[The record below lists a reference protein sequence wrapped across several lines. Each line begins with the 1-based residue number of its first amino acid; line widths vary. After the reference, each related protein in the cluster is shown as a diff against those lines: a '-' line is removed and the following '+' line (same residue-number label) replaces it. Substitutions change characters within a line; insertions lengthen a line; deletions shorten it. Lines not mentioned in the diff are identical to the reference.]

1 MGIAPR
7 GRVGHYRCM
16 VPQHAWLPDMTDRD
30 GPEFSAWNP
39 GLEADLPRRYKALET
54 IHHTANVYSRL
65 ADIPEL
71 RALTGLPEE
80 ELVAFRA
87 ERLVLHELIV
97 QVTADVVV
105 LEGEEEELLGQHFR
119 GIALKILSDYLA
131 PRLPAFQQAYDRLH
145 DEIHGRVGDILAAAF
160 APEPTR
166 IEPEPDSWLS
176 RWFGKRRAPR
186 HQQADHRSLEERH
199 HDVIRVIKDK
209 GLAVR
214 DELER
219 AIYKSTYRVLNAI
232 GATQGHIGVD
242 RELLARLI
250 TLHVCNDFG
259 SRHLGRQIAPH
270 VERAMNVEGYARL
283 PCARE
288 PILISLKGA
297 SAAGKSS
304 LRPFLKDTLRD
315 LGIQP
320 DQYGTISPD
329 IWRRLLLDYEALGEA
344 YKYAGR
350 LAGKEVKLIDAKLD
364 RHIRDKAQHDRSIP
378 NLLIDRFRFDS
389 FSLDRVPR
397 LLDATYA
404 KHVATMYFY
413 FVVTPPE
420 ATVER
425 GWERGLA
432 RGRYKAV
439 EDFLG
444 HCVEA
449 YDGMPKLL
457 FKWLDSRHPRLEY
470 HFLDN
475 SVPKHTPP
483 TTIAHGTREVLHILA
498 PLGLVNIDRYKKIN
512 TLATCPAEVY
522 PDDDS
527 LAIARNCAFLKQCLA
542 KVPEVR
548 FVDEAT
554 GQPYLKASAGRF
566 SVVDPAILRAKWAD
580 QELAELFAT
589 LGVPER

>member
-1 MGIAPR
+1 MA
-7 GRVGHYRCM
+7 
-16 VPQHAWLPDMTDRD
+16 DRD
-30 GPEFSAWNP
+30 EQGFSAWNP
-39 GLEADLPRRYKALET
+39 GLAAELPRRYKPLET
-54 IHHTANVYSRL
+54 IHRPANVYTHL
-65 ADIPEL
+65 DDVPEL
-71 RALTGLPEE
+71 TALTGLAEE
-80 ELVAFRA
+80 ELIAFRA

-97 QVTADVVV
+97 RVTADVVV

-119 GIALKILSDYLA
+119 SIALKILADYLM
-131 PRLPAFQQAYDRLH
+131 PELPTFQQAYDRLY
-145 DEIHGRVGDILAAAF
+145 DEIHGRAGEILAAAF
-160 APEPTR
+160 APEPAEV
-166 IEPEPDSWLS
+166 EPEPAPASLLG
-176 RWFGKRRAPR
+176 RWFGKRRPQSPR
-186 HQQADHRSLEERH
+186 VDPRSIEERH
-199 HDVIRVIKDK
+199 RDVIQGIKEK
-209 GLAVR
+209 GLAAR
-214 DELER
+214 DERER

-232 GATQGHIGVD
+232 GATQGHIGVERD
-242 RELLARLI
+242 VLARLI
-250 TLHVCNDFG
+250 SRHACNDIG
-259 SRHLGRQIAPH
+259 SRHLGERIAPH
-270 VERAMNVEGYARL
+270 VERAMQAEGYGRL

-304 LRPFLKDTLRD
+304 LRPFLKGTLRE

-364 RHIRDKAQHDRSIP
+364 RYIRDKARRERSIP
-378 NLLIDRFRFDS
+378 HLLIDRFRFDS
-389 FSLDRVPR
+389 FAMDKVPQ

-404 KHVATMYFY
+404 KHVDTMYFY

-425 GWERGLA
+425 GWERGLE

-457 FKWLDSRHPRLEY
+457 FKWLDSRYPRLEY
-470 HFLDN
+470 SFLDN

-483 TTIAHGTREVLHILA
+483 TTIARGTREALDILD
-498 PLGLVNIDRYKKIN
+498 PLGMVNIDRYQKIN

-527 LAIARNCAFLKQCLA
+527 LAIARNCTFLQQCLA
-542 KVPEVR
+542 RVPEVR
-548 FVDEAT
+548 FIDEAT
-554 GQPYLKASAGRF
+554 GRPYLQASAGRF
-566 SVVDPAILRAKWAD
+566 VVVDAALFQTKRTDPALATLFAIL
-580 QELAELFAT
+580 
-589 LGVPER
+589 GVTAP

>member
-1 MGIAPR
+1 MPN
-7 GRVGHYRCM
+7 
-16 VPQHAWLPDMTDRD
+16 RD

-39 GLEADLPRRYKALET
+39 GLEAELPRRYKPLET
-54 IHHTANVYSRL
+54 IHRPANVYSRL
-65 ADIPEL
+65 SDISEL
-71 RALTGLPEE
+71 RALTGLVEE

-97 QVTADVVV
+97 RVTADVVV

-119 GIALKILSDYLA
+119 SIALKILSDYLI
-131 PRLPAFQQAYDRLH
+131 PQLPAFQQAYDRLY
-145 DEIHGRVGDILAAAF
+145 DEIHGRVGDILATAF
-160 APEPTR
+160 APEPVAVD
-166 IEPEPDSWLS
+166 PEPVSRLS
-176 RWFGKRRAPR
+176 RWFGKRPSP
-186 HQQADHRSLEERH
+186 QKPADHRSIEERH
-199 HDVIRVIKDK
+199 HDVIRGIKDK
-209 GLAVR
+209 GLAAEA
-214 DELER
+214 ELER
-219 AIYKSTYRVLNAI
+219 AIYKSAYRVLNSI
-232 GATQGHIGVD
+232 GGTQGHIGVE
-242 RELLARLI
+242 RELLATLI
-250 TLHVCNDFG
+250 TRHACNDFG
-259 SRHLGRQIAPH
+259 SRHLGERIAPH
-270 VERAMNVEGYARL
+270 VERAMQVEGYARL

-304 LRPFLKDTLRD
+304 LRHFLKDTLRD

-364 RHIRDKAQHDRSIP
+364 RYIRDKARRTPSIP

-389 FSLDRVPR
+389 FAMDKVPQ

-470 HFLDN
+470 TFLDN

-498 PLGLVNIDRYKKIN
+498 PLGLVNIDRYKRIN

-522 PDDDS
+522 PDDES
-527 LAIARNCAFLKQCLA
+527 LAISRNCTFLKQCLA

-548 FVDEAT
+548 FIDEAS
-554 GQPYLKASAGRF
+554 GEVYLQASAGRF
-566 SVVDPAILRAKWAD
+566 SVVDAAILRAQRAD
-580 QELAELFAT
+580 PELAELFTA

>member
-1 MGIAPR
+1 M
-7 GRVGHYRCM
+7 
-16 VPQHAWLPDMTDRD
+16 PDRADL
-30 GPEFSAWNP
+30 EFSAWNP
-39 GLEADLPRRYKALET
+39 GLEADLPRRYQALET
-54 IHHTANVYSRL
+54 IHDTANVHSRL

-71 RALTGLPEE
+71 KALTGLAEE

-119 GIALKILSDYLA
+119 GIARTILSDYLA
-131 PRLPAFQQAYDRLH
+131 PHLPTLCQEHDRLY
-145 DEIHGRVGDILAAAF
+145 DEIHGRVGEILDAAF
-160 APEPTR
+160 APEP
-166 IEPEPDSWLS
+166 EAPPEPNSLLARWL
-176 RWFGKRRAPR
+176 GRRRPPR
-186 HQQADHRSLEERH
+186 QRPDDRSLEERH
-199 HDVIRVIKDK
+199 QDVIRGIKET
-209 GLAVR
+209 GLAAR
-214 DELER
+214 AERER
-219 AIYKSTYRVLNAI
+219 AIYKSAYRVLNAI
-232 GATQGHIGVD
+232 ASRQGHVGVD
-242 RELLARLI
+242 RELLTRLI
-250 TLHVCNDFG
+250 ARHACNDFG
-259 SRHLGRQIAPH
+259 SRQLGRQIAPH
-270 VERAMNVEGYARL
+270 VARAMHVEGYARL

-304 LRPFLKDTLRD
+304 LRPLLKDTLRD

-320 DQYGTISPD
+320 DQYGTVSPD
-329 IWRRLLLDYEALGEA
+329 IWRRLLLDYEALGDA

-364 RHIRDKAQHDRSIP
+364 RYIRDKAQRDRSIP

-389 FSLDRVPR
+389 FSLDQVPR

-404 KHVATMYFY
+404 RYVDTMYLY
-413 FVVTPPE
+413 FIVTPPE

-425 GWERGLA
+425 GWERGLT

-470 HFLDN
+470 FFLDN

-483 TTIAHGTREVLHILA
+483 TTIAYGNRDVLHILA

-512 TLATCPAEVY
+512 TRATRPAEVY
-522 PDDDS
+522 PDDDT
-527 LAIARNCAFLKQCLA
+527 LAIRRNCAFLKRCLA
-542 KVPEVR
+542 KLPEVR
-548 FVDEAT
+548 FVDAAT
-554 GQPYLKASAGRF
+554 GQPYLNVSAGRF
-566 SVVDPAILRAKWAD
+566 SVVDPALLQARRED
-580 QELAELFAT
+580 PELAELFAT
-589 LGVPER
+589 LGVPERQ

>member
-1 MGIAPR
+1 
-7 GRVGHYRCM
+7 
-16 VPQHAWLPDMTDRD
+16 MTDRD
-30 GPEFSAWNP
+30 GSEFSAWNP
-39 GLEADLPRRYKALET
+39 GLEADLPSGYKPLET
-54 IHHTANVYSRL
+54 IHRPDNVYSRL
-65 ADIPEL
+65 SDIPEL
-71 RALTGLPEE
+71 SALTGLAEE

-105 LEGEEEELLGQHFR
+105 LEGEEEELLGLHFR
-119 GIALKILSDYLA
+119 SIALRILSDYLT
-131 PRLPAFQQAYDRLH
+131 PHLPAFQQEYDRLY

-160 APEPTR
+160 APEPTA
-166 IEPEPDSWLS
+166 IDPEPGSLLS
-176 RWFGKRRAPR
+176 RWFGKRQPPR
-186 HQQADHRSLEERH
+186 QQTDQRSIEERH
-199 HDVIRVIKDK
+199 HDVIQGIKNK
-209 GLAVR
+209 GLAAR
-214 DELER
+214 DELES
-219 AIYKSTYRVLNAI
+219 AIYKSTYRVLNSI
-232 GATQGHIGVD
+232 GSIQGHIGVD

-250 TLHVCNDFG
+250 TRHVCNDFG
-259 SRHLGRQIAPH
+259 SRHLGRQIVPH
-270 VERAMNVEGYARL
+270 VERAMSAEGYARL
-283 PCARE
+283 PCASE

-304 LRPFLKDTLRD
+304 LRPFLKDTLRG

-320 DQYGTISPD
+320 DQYGTVSPD

-364 RHIRDKAQHDRSIP
+364 RYIRDKAERERSIP
-378 NLLIDRFRFDS
+378 HLLIDRFRFDS
-389 FSLDRVPR
+389 FSLDRVPQ

-413 FVVTPPE
+413 FIVTPPE

-425 GWERGLA
+425 GWERGLT

-470 HFLDN
+470 TFLDN

-527 LAIARNCAFLKQCLA
+527 LAIARNCTFLKQCLA
-542 KVPEVR
+542 RVPEVR

-554 GQPYLKASAGRF
+554 GQPYLQASAGRF
-566 SVVDPAILRAKWAD
+566 SVLDPAVLRAQRED
-580 QELAELFAT
+580 PELAELFDT
-589 LGVPER
+589 LGVPWKMP

>member
-1 MGIAPR
+1 M
-7 GRVGHYRCM
+7 
-16 VPQHAWLPDMTDRD
+16 PDRA

-39 GLEADLPRRYKALET
+39 GLEADLPRRYQALET
-54 IHHTANVYSRL
+54 IHHAANVYSRL

-71 RALTGLPEE
+71 RALTGLAEE

-87 ERLVLHELIV
+87 ERLVLHEVIV
-97 QVTADVVV
+97 QVTADIVV

-119 GIALKILSDYLA
+119 DIAHKILSDYLV
-131 PRLPAFQQAYDRLH
+131 PQLPALRQEYDRLYG
-145 DEIHGRVGDILAAAF
+145 EIHGRVGDILAAAF
-160 APEPTR
+160 APEPTEA
-166 IEPEPDSWLS
+166 EPEPGSWLS
-176 RWFGKRRAPR
+176 RWFGKRRTPPR
-186 HQQADHRSLEERH
+186 QTPPRSIEERH
-199 HDVIRVIKDK
+199 HEVIRGIKDT
-209 GLAVR
+209 GLAAR
-214 DELER
+214 GELER
-219 AIYKSTYRVLNAI
+219 AIYKSTYRVLNSI
-232 GATQGHIGVD
+232 GGTQGHIGVD

-250 TLHVCNDFG
+250 TRQVCNDFG
-259 SRHLGRQIAPH
+259 SRHLGEKIAPY
-270 VERAMNVEGYARL
+270 VARAMEVEGYSRL
-283 PCARE
+283 PCASE

-304 LRPFLKDTLRD
+304 LRPLLKDTLRD
-315 LGIQP
+315 LGIQA
-320 DQYGTISPD
+320 DHYGTVSPD
-329 IWRRLLLDYEALGEA
+329 IWRRLLLDYDALGEA

-350 LAGKEVKLIDAKLD
+350 LSGKEVKLIDAKLD
-364 RHIRDKAQHDRSIP
+364 RYIRDKAQRDRSIP

-389 FSLDRVPR
+389 FSQERVPR

-413 FVVTPPE
+413 FIVTPPE

-425 GWERGLA
+425 GWERGLT

-449 YDGMPKLL
+449 YDGMPRLL

-470 HFLDN
+470 RFLDN

-483 TTIAHGTREVLHILA
+483 TTIAHGNREVLHILA
-498 PLGLVNIDRYKKIN
+498 PLGLVNIDRFKRIN
-512 TLATCPAEVY
+512 TRATCPAEVY

-527 LAIARNCAFLKQCLA
+527 LAIGRNCAFLKQCLA

-548 FVDEAT
+548 FVDQAT
-554 GQPYLKASAGRF
+554 GQPYLRASAGRF
-566 SVVDPAILRAKWAD
+566 SVMDPALLQAQRETP
-580 QELAELFAT
+580 ELAELFAT

>member
-1 MGIAPR
+1 MA
-7 GRVGHYRCM
+7 
-16 VPQHAWLPDMTDRD
+16 DRD

-39 GLEADLPRRYKALET
+39 GLEADLPRRYKPLET
-54 IHHTANVYSRL
+54 IHRPANVYSRL

-71 RALTGLPEE
+71 RALTGLAEE

-87 ERLVLHELIV
+87 DRLVLHELIV

-119 GIALKILSDYLA
+119 GIALKILSDYLT
-131 PRLPAFQQAYDRLH
+131 PQLPALRQEYDRLH
-145 DEIHGRVGDILAAAF
+145 DEIHARVGDILAAAY
-160 APEPTR
+160 APEPTPAA
-166 IEPEPDSWLS
+166 PEPGSWLS
-176 RWFGKRRAPR
+176 RWLGKRRPPR
-186 HQQADHRSLEERH
+186 RQADTRSLEERH
-199 HDVIRVIKDK
+199 QDVIRGIKDH
-209 GLAVR
+209 GLAAQ
-214 DELER
+214 DALER
-219 AIYKSTYRVLNAI
+219 AIHKSAYRVLSSI
-232 GATQGHIGVD
+232 GGTQGHIGVD
-242 RELLARLI
+242 RALLVRLI
-250 TLHVCNDFG
+250 TRHACNAIAG
-259 SRHLGRQIAPH
+259 RHLGERIAPH
-270 VERAMNVEGYARL
+270 VARAMDAEGYRPL

-288 PILISLKGA
+288 PILISLKGP

-304 LRPFLKDTLRD
+304 LRPFLKDTLRG

-320 DQYGTISPD
+320 DQYGTVSPD

-364 RHIRDKAQHDRSIP
+364 RYIRDKAMRDHSIP
-378 NLLIDRFRFDS
+378 NLVIDRFRFDS
-389 FSLDRVPR
+389 FAMDRVPQ

-413 FVVTPPE
+413 FIVTPPE

-425 GWERGLA
+425 GWERGLT

-449 YDGMPKLL
+449 YDGMPRLL
-457 FKWLDSRHPRLEY
+457 FKWLDSRYPALEY
-470 HFLDN
+470 TFLDN

-483 TTIAHGTREVLHILA
+483 TTIAHGTRECLHILA
-498 PLGLVNIDRYKKIN
+498 PLGLVNIDRYKRIN
-512 TLATCPAEVY
+512 TRATCPEAVY

-527 LAIARNCAFLKQCLA
+527 LAIARNCGFLKQCLA
-542 KVPEVR
+542 RVPEVH
-548 FVDEAT
+548 FVEAT
-554 GQPYLKASAGRF
+554 TGRPYLRASAGRF
-566 SVVDPAILRAKWAD
+566 SVVDPDILRD
-580 QELAELFAT
+580 QRSDPELAELFAT

>member
-1 MGIAPR
+1 MP
-7 GRVGHYRCM
+7 
-16 VPQHAWLPDMTDRD
+16 DRD
-30 GPEFSAWNP
+30 GCEFSAWNP
-39 GLEADLPRRYKALET
+39 GLEADLPGRYKALET

-65 ADIPEL
+65 DDIPEL
-71 RALTGLPEE
+71 RALTGLAEE

-119 GIALKILSDYLA
+119 GIALKILSEYLS
-131 PRLPAFQQAYDRLH
+131 PYLPALQREYDRLY
-145 DEIHGRVGDILAAAF
+145 DEIHGRVGDLLATAF
-160 APEPTR
+160 APEPAR
-166 IEPEPDSWLS
+166 ADPDPEPVSFLSW
-176 RWFGKRRAPR
+176 WFGKRPPPR
-186 HQQADHRSLEERH
+186 RQADPRSIEERH
-199 HDVIRVIKDK
+199 HDVIQGIKDQ
-209 GLAVR
+209 GLAAR
-214 DELER
+214 GKLER
-219 AIYKSTYRVLNAI
+219 AIYKSTYRVLTSI
-232 GATQGHIGVD
+232 GGTQGHIGVD

-250 TLHVCNDFG
+250 TRHVCNDFG
-259 SRHLGRQIAPH
+259 SRHLGEQIAPH
-270 VERAMNVEGYARL
+270 VARAMSVEGYGRL
-283 PCARE
+283 PCASE

-304 LRPFLKDTLRD
+304 LRPFLKNTLRD
-315 LGIQP
+315 LGIRP

-364 RHIRDKAQHDRSIP
+364 RYIRDKAQRDRSIP

-404 KHVATMYFY
+404 KYVATMYFY
-413 FVVTPPE
+413 FIVTPPE

-425 GWERGLA
+425 GWERGLT

-470 HFLDN
+470 YFLDN

-498 PLGLVNIDRYKKIN
+498 PLGLVDIDRYKKIN
-512 TLATCPAEVY
+512 TRATCPAEVY

-527 LAIARNCAFLKQCLA
+527 LAIGRNCTFLKQCLA

-548 FVDEAT
+548 FVDAAT
-554 GQPYLKASAGRF
+554 GKVYLRATAGRF
-566 SVVDPAILRAKWAD
+566 SVEAPDILRAQREAP
-580 QELAELFAT
+580 ELAELFAT
-589 LGVPER
+589 LGVPEG

>member
-1 MGIAPR
+1 M
-7 GRVGHYRCM
+7 
-16 VPQHAWLPDMTDRD
+16 PDRA

-39 GLEADLPRRYKALET
+39 GLEADLPRRYQALET

-65 ADIPEL
+65 DDIPEL
-71 RALTGLPEE
+71 RALTGLAEE

-119 GIALKILSDYLA
+119 SIALKILSDYLA
-131 PRLPAFQQAYDRLH
+131 PHLPALRQEYARLY

-160 APEPTR
+160 APEPT
-166 IEPEPDSWLS
+166 EVDPEPGSFLS
-176 RWFGKRRAPR
+176 RWFGKRRTPR
-186 HQQADHRSLEERH
+186 QQTDHRSIEERH
-199 HDVIRVIKDK
+199 HDVIRGIKDT
-209 GLAVR
+209 GLAAR
-214 DELER
+214 AELER
-219 AIYKSTYRVLNAI
+219 AIYKSTYRVLNSI
-232 GATQGHIGVD
+232 GSSQGHIGVD

-250 TLHVCNDFG
+250 TQHVCNDFG
-259 SRHLGRQIAPH
+259 SRHLGQKIAPH
-270 VERAMNVEGYARL
+270 VARAMQVEGYGRL
-283 PCARE
+283 PCASE
-288 PILISLKGA
+288 PVLISLKGA

-315 LGIQP
+315 LGIQA

-329 IWRRLLLDYEALGEA
+329 IWRRLLLDYDALGDA

-364 RHIRDKAQHDRSIP
+364 RHIRDKAQRDRSIP
-378 NLLIDRFRFDS
+378 HLLIDRFRFDS
-389 FSLDRVPR
+389 FSLDRVPQ

-413 FVVTPPE
+413 FIVTPPE

-425 GWERGLA
+425 GWERGLT

-470 HFLDN
+470 RFLDN
-475 SVPKHTPP
+475 GVPKHTPP
-483 TTIAHGTREVLHILA
+483 TTIAYGTREVLHILA

-527 LAIARNCAFLKQCLA
+527 LAIGRNCAFLKQCIA

-554 GQPYLKASAGRF
+554 GKVYLRACAGRF
-566 SVVDPAILRAKWAD
+566 SVMDPTILGAQREAP
-580 QELAELFAT
+580 ELAELFAT

>member
-1 MGIAPR
+1 
-7 GRVGHYRCM
+7 
-16 VPQHAWLPDMTDRD
+16 MTDRNSL
-30 GPEFSAWNP
+30 EFSAWNP
-39 GLEADLPRRYKALET
+39 GLEADLPRRYMALET
-54 IHHTANVYSRL
+54 IHRTANVHTRL

-71 RALTGLPEE
+71 SALTGLPEE

-105 LEGEEEELLGQHFR
+105 LEGEEEELLGQNFR
-119 GIALKILSDYLA
+119 GIASKILSDYLA
-131 PRLPAFQQAYDRLH
+131 HRMPTFQQEYYRLH
-145 DEIHGRVGDILAAAF
+145 DEIHGRVGDLLAAAF
-160 APEPTR
+160 APEPTVL
-166 IEPEPDSWLS
+166 ELESGSWLS
-176 RWFGKRRAPR
+176 RWLGRRQAPR
-186 HQQADHRSLEERH
+186 QQANPRSIEERH
-199 HDVIRVIKDK
+199 HDVIRVIKDR
-209 GLAVR
+209 GLAAS

-232 GATQGHIGVD
+232 GATQGHIGLD
-242 RELLARLI
+242 RELLAGLI
-250 TLHVCNDFG
+250 TRHACNDFG
-259 SRHLGRQIAPH
+259 SRHLGRQIAPY
-270 VERAMNVEGYARL
+270 VERAMQAEGYGRL

-304 LRPFLKDTLRD
+304 LRSFLKGTLRD

-329 IWRRLLLDYEALGEA
+329 IWRRLLLDYGALGEA

-364 RHIRDKAQHDRSIP
+364 RYIRDKAWRDRSIP

-389 FSLDRVPR
+389 FALDRIPR
-397 LLDATYA
+397 FLDATYA

-425 GWERGLA
+425 GWERGLS

-449 YDGMPKLL
+449 YNGMPKLL

-483 TTIAHGTREVLHILA
+483 TTIAYGTREVMHILA
-498 PLGLVNIDRYKKIN
+498 PLGLVNIDRYKKVN

-522 PDDDS
+522 PDDES
-527 LAIARNCAFLKQCLA
+527 LAISKNCAFLKQCLA

-548 FVDEAT
+548 FIDGAT
-554 GQPYLKASAGRF
+554 GQLYLQASAGRF
-566 SVVDPAILRAKWAD
+566 SVMDAALLRAKRSD
-580 QELAELFAT
+580 PELAELFAT

>member
-1 MGIAPR
+1 MAN
-7 GRVGHYRCM
+7 
-16 VPQHAWLPDMTDRD
+16 RD
-30 GPEFSAWNP
+30 DSRFSAWNP
-39 GLEADLPRRYKALET
+39 GLVAELPRRHKPLET
-54 IHHTANVYSRL
+54 IHRPDNVYSSL
-65 ADIPEL
+65 SDIPEL
-71 RALTGLPEE
+71 MALTGLAEE

-105 LEGEEEELLGQHFR
+105 LEGEEEELLGLHFR
-119 GIALKILSDYLA
+119 SIALTILSGYLA
-131 PRLPAFQQAYDRLH
+131 PQLPALQQAYDRLY
-145 DEIHGRVGDILAAAF
+145 DEIHGRVNGILTAAF
-160 APEPTR
+160 APEPTAND
-166 IEPEPDSWLS
+166 PEPSSWWS
-176 RWFGKRRAPR
+176 RWLGRDRPTP
-186 HQQADHRSLEERH
+186 QPADARPIEERH
-199 HDVIRVIKDK
+199 HDVIRDIKEK
-209 GLAVR
+209 GLAAQV
-214 DELER
+214 ELER
-219 AIYKSTYRVLNAI
+219 AIYKSTYRVLNSI

-250 TLHVCNDFG
+250 SRHVCNDFG
-259 SRHLGRQIAPH
+259 SRYLGQQIAPH
-270 VERAMNVEGYARL
+270 VERAMHTEGYGRL

-304 LRPFLKDTLRD
+304 LRSFLKDTLRG

-320 DQYGTISPD
+320 DQYGTVSPD

-364 RHIRDKAQHDRSIP
+364 RYIRDKAAREGSIP
-378 NLLIDRFRFDS
+378 HLLIDRFRFDS
-389 FSLDRVPR
+389 FSMDKVPR

-404 KHVATMYFY
+404 KHVTTMYFY

-425 GWERGLA
+425 GWERGLT

-457 FKWLDSRHPRLEY
+457 FKWLDSRHPLLEY

-483 TTIAHGTREVLHILA
+483 TTIAHGTREILNILA

-512 TLATCPAEVY
+512 TLATCPSEVY

-527 LAIARNCAFLKQCLA
+527 LAIARNCSFLKQCLA
-542 KVPEVR
+542 RVPEVR
-548 FVDEAT
+548 FIDEAT
-554 GQPYLKASAGRF
+554 GLSYLQASAGRF
-566 SVVDPAILRAKWAD
+566 SVVDHAILRAQRNDPA
-580 QELAELFAT
+580 LAELFAI
-589 LGVPER
+589 LGVPPSPSSEPAP

>member
-1 MGIAPR
+1 MA
-7 GRVGHYRCM
+7 
-16 VPQHAWLPDMTDRD
+16 DRD

-39 GLEADLPRRYKALET
+39 GLETDLPRRYKPLET
-54 IHHTANVYSRL
+54 IHQTANVYSRL
-65 ADIPEL
+65 SDISEL
-71 RALTGLPEE
+71 RALTGLAEE

-97 QVTADVVV
+97 QVTADVLV
-105 LEGEEEELLGQHFR
+105 LEGEEEEFLGQHFR
-119 GIALKILSDYLA
+119 SITLKILFDYLT
-131 PRLPAFQQAYDRLH
+131 PHLPTFQQDYDHLY
-145 DEIHGRVGDILAAAF
+145 DEIHSRVVNILTAAF
-160 APEPTR
+160 APEPT
-166 IEPEPDSWLS
+166 EASPEPDSFLS
-176 RWFGKRRAPR
+176 RWFGKRRTPPR
-186 HQQADHRSLEERH
+186 LTDLRSIEERH
-199 HDVIRVIKDK
+199 HDVIRGIKEK
-209 GLAVR
+209 GLATQA
-214 DELER
+214 ELER
-219 AIYKSTYRVLNAI
+219 AIYKSTYRVLNSI
-232 GATQGHIGVD
+232 GGTQGHIGVD
-242 RELLARLI
+242 RELLATLI
-250 TLHVCNDFG
+250 TQHVCNDFG
-259 SRHLGRQIAPH
+259 SRHLGQKIAPH
-270 VERAMNVEGYARL
+270 VERAMKVEGYIRL

-329 IWRRLLLDYEALGEA
+329 IWRRLLLDYDALGGA

-350 LAGKEVKLIDAKLD
+350 LAGKEVKLIDVKLD
-364 RHIRDKAQHDRSIP
+364 RYIRDKAQRDRSIP

-389 FSLDRVPR
+389 FSLDKVSRI
-397 LLDATYA
+397 LDDTYA
-404 KHVATMYFY
+404 KYVATMYLF
-413 FVVTPPE
+413 FIVTPPE

-425 GWERGLA
+425 GWERGLT
-432 RGRYKAV
+432 RGRFKAV

-449 YDGMPKLL
+449 YDGMPKVL

-470 HFLDN
+470 VFLDN

-483 TTIAHGTREVLHILA
+483 TTIAYGTREELHILA
-498 PLGLVNIDRYKKIN
+498 PLGMVNIDRYKKIN

-522 PDDDS
+522 PDDDT
-527 LAIARNCAFLKQCLA
+527 LAIGRNCAFLKQCIA

-548 FVDEAT
+548 FIDDAT
-554 GQPYLKASAGRF
+554 GKVYLQASAGRI
-566 SVVDPAILRAKWAD
+566 SVMDPAILRVRREAP
-580 QELAELFAT
+580 ELAELFAT

>member
-1 MGIAPR
+1 MA
-7 GRVGHYRCM
+7 
-16 VPQHAWLPDMTDRD
+16 DRD

-39 GLEADLPRRYKALET
+39 GLEADLPSRYKSLET
-54 IHHTANVYSRL
+54 IHRPANVYSCL
-65 ADIPEL
+65 SDLLEL
-71 RALTGLPEE
+71 RALTGLAEE

-97 QVTADVVV
+97 QVTADVLV
-105 LEGEEEELLGQHFR
+105 LEGEEEELLGLHFR
-119 GIALKILSDYLA
+119 SIALTILSDYLA
-131 PRLPAFQQAYDRLH
+131 PHLPAFQLAYDRLY
-145 DEIHGRVGDILAAAF
+145 DEINARVDGILAAAF
-160 APEPTR
+160 APEPTDTD
-166 IEPEPDSWLS
+166 PKPDSLLS
-176 RWFGKRRAPR
+176 RWFGRGRPA
-186 HQQADHRSLEERH
+186 QQAVEPRSIEERH
-199 HDVIRVIKDK
+199 HDVIRDIKEK
-209 GLAVR
+209 GLAAQEER
-214 DELER
+214 ER
-219 AIYKSTYRVLNAI
+219 AIYKSTYRVLNSIA
-232 GATQGHIGVD
+232 ATQGHIGVD

-250 TLHVCNDFG
+250 TRHVCNDFG

-270 VERAMNVEGYARL
+270 VERAMHAKGYGRL

-304 LRPFLKDTLRD
+304 LRSFLKDTLRG

-320 DQYGTISPD
+320 DQYGTVSPD

-364 RHIRDKAQHDRSIP
+364 RYIRDKAEREGSIP
-378 NLLIDRFRFDS
+378 HLLIDRFRFDS
-389 FSLDRVPR
+389 FSMDKVPR

-404 KHVATMYFY
+404 KHVTTMYFY

-425 GWERGLA
+425 GWERGLT

-457 FKWLDSRHPRLEY
+457 FKWLDSRHPGLEY
-470 HFLDN
+470 TFLDN

-483 TTIAHGTREVLHILA
+483 TTIAHGTREVLYILA
-498 PLGLVNIDRYKKIN
+498 PLGLVNVDRYKKIN

-527 LAIARNCAFLKQCLA
+527 LAIARNCTFLKQCIA

-548 FVDEAT
+548 FIDEAT
-554 GQPYLKASAGRF
+554 GQPYLQALAGRF
-566 SVVDPAILRAKWAD
+566 SVVDPAILRAQRED
-580 QELAELFAT
+580 PELAELFAT
-589 LGVPER
+589 LGVPSSPSAEPAPPIN

>member
-1 MGIAPR
+1 MA
-7 GRVGHYRCM
+7 
-16 VPQHAWLPDMTDRD
+16 DRE
-30 GPEFSAWNP
+30 GCEFSAWNP
-39 GLEADLPRRYKALET
+39 GLEAELPRRYQTLET
-54 IHHTANVYSRL
+54 IHRPSNVYSRL
-65 ADIPEL
+65 SDIPEL
-71 RALTGLPEE
+71 RALTGLTEE
-80 ELVAFRA
+80 ELVTFRP

-97 QVTADVVV
+97 QVTADLVV

-119 GIALKILSDYLA
+119 SIALRILSDYLT
-131 PRLPAFQQAYDRLH
+131 PHMPAFQQAYDRLY
-145 DEIHGRVGDILAAAF
+145 DEIHGRVVDILAAAL
-160 APEPTR
+160 APEPTPTD
-166 IEPEPDSWLS
+166 PEPDFWLS
-176 RWFGKRRAPR
+176 RWFGKRPAPR
-186 HQQADHRSLEERH
+186 QQADPRSLEERH
-199 HDVIRVIKDK
+199 HDVIQDIKNK
-209 GLAVR
+209 GLGAR
-214 DELER
+214 DALER
-219 AIYKSTYRVLNAI
+219 AIYKSTYRVLNSI
-232 GATQGHIGVD
+232 GATRGHIGVE

-250 TLHVCNDFG
+250 TRHVCNAFG
-259 SRHLGRQIAPH
+259 SRHLGRQVAPH
-270 VERAMNVEGYARL
+270 VERAMNAEGYGRL

-320 DQYGTISPD
+320 DQYGTVSPD

-364 RHIRDKAQHDRSIP
+364 RYIRDKAEREGSIP
-378 NLLIDRFRFDS
+378 HLLIDRFRFDS
-389 FSLDRVPR
+389 FAMDKVPR

-404 KHVATMYFY
+404 KHVTTMYFY

-425 GWERGLA
+425 GWERGLT

-457 FKWLDSRHPRLEY
+457 YKWLDSRHPRLEY
-470 HFLDN
+470 TFLDN

-483 TTIAHGTREVLHILA
+483 TTIAHGTREVLNILD
-498 PLGLVNIDRYKKIN
+498 PLGLVNVDRYKKIN

-522 PDDDS
+522 PDDDR
-527 LAIARNCAFLKQCLA
+527 LAVARNCTFLKQCIA
-542 KVPEVR
+542 RVPEVR
-548 FVDEAT
+548 FIDEAT
-554 GQPYLKASAGRF
+554 GQPYLLASAGRF
-566 SVVDPAILRAKWAD
+566 SVVEATILRGKRKD
-580 QELAELFAT
+580 PELAELFAT
-589 LGVPER
+589 LGVPLSP

>member
-1 MGIAPR
+1 MADR
-7 GRVGHYRCM
+7 
-16 VPQHAWLPDMTDRD
+16 PD
-30 GPEFSAWNP
+30 PEFSAWNP
-39 GLEADLPRRYKALET
+39 GLEAELPGRYKALET
-54 IHHTANVYSRL
+54 IHRPDNVYSRL
-65 ADIPEL
+65 ADMPEL
-71 RALTGLPEE
+71 RTLTGLPEE
-80 ELVAFRA
+80 ELVAFCA

-119 GIALKILSDYLA
+119 SIALKILSVYLT
-131 PRLPAFQQAYDRLH
+131 PELPALQQAYDRLH
-145 DEIHGRVGDILAAAF
+145 DEIHGRAGEILAAAF
-160 APEPTR
+160 APEPPAP
-166 IEPEPDSWLS
+166 EPEPGSLLS
-176 RWFGKRRAPR
+176 RWFGKRQPPR
-186 HQQADHRSLEERH
+186 RQAEPRSIEERH
-199 HDVIRVIKDK
+199 HDVIRGVKEK
-209 GLAVR
+209 GLAAQ

-242 RELLARLI
+242 QELLARLI
-250 TLHVCNDFG
+250 TRHACNDIG
-259 SRHLGRQIAPH
+259 SRRLGEQIAPH
-270 VERAMNVEGYARL
+270 VERAMQVEGYGRL
-283 PCARE
+283 PCARK

-304 LRPFLKDTLRD
+304 LRHFLMDTLRE

-320 DQYGTISPD
+320 DQYGTVSPD

-364 RHIRDKAQHDRSIP
+364 RYIRDKARRDHSIP

-389 FSLDRVPR
+389 FAMDKVPQ

-404 KHVATMYFY
+404 KYVDTMYFY

-425 GWERGLA
+425 GWERGLE
-432 RGRYKAV
+432 RGRFKAV

-457 FKWLDSRHPRLEY
+457 FKWLDSPHPRLEY
-470 HFLDN
+470 TFLDN

-483 TTIAHGTREVLHILA
+483 TTIAHGTRERLDILA
-498 PLGLVNIDRYKKIN
+498 PLGLVNIDRYKRIN

-522 PDDDS
+522 PDGDS
-527 LAIARNCAFLKQCLA
+527 LAITRNCTFLKQCIA
-542 KVPEVR
+542 RVPEVR
-548 FVDEAT
+548 FIDAAT
-554 GQPYLKASAGRF
+554 GRPYLQASAGRF
-566 SVVDPAILRAKWAD
+566 SVVDADLLRARRAD
-580 QELAELFAT
+580 PELAALFAT
-589 LGVPER
+589 LGVAER

>member
-1 MGIAPR
+1 MP
-7 GRVGHYRCM
+7 H
-16 VPQHAWLPDMTDRD
+16 RD

-39 GLEADLPRRYKALET
+39 GLEAELPRRYQPLET
-54 IHHTANVYSRL
+54 IHRPANVYSRL
-65 ADIPEL
+65 SDISEL
-71 RALTGLPEE
+71 RALTGLAEE

-97 QVTADVVV
+97 RVTADVVV

-119 GIALKILSDYLA
+119 RIALKILSDYLT
-131 PRLPAFQQAYDRLH
+131 PQLPTFQQEYDRLY
-145 DEIHGRVGDILAAAF
+145 DEIHGRVGEILATAF
-160 APEPTR
+160 APEPVAVD
-166 IEPEPDSWLS
+166 PEPASLLS
-176 RWFGKRRAPR
+176 RWFGKRPSP
-186 HQQADHRSLEERH
+186 QQPADHRSIEERH
-199 HDVIRVIKDK
+199 HDVIRGIKEK
-209 GLAVR
+209 GLAAEA
-214 DELER
+214 ELER
-219 AIYKSTYRVLNAI
+219 AIYKSAYRVLNSI
-232 GATQGHIGVD
+232 GATQGHIGME
-242 RELLARLI
+242 RELLATLI
-250 TLHVCNDFG
+250 TRHVCNDFG
-259 SRHLGRQIAPH
+259 SRHLGERIAPH
-270 VERAMNVEGYARL
+270 VERAMQVEGYGRL

-304 LRPFLKDTLRD
+304 LRPFLKDALRG

-364 RHIRDKAQHDRSIP
+364 RYIRDKAQRAPSIP

-389 FSLDRVPR
+389 FAMDKVPQ

-449 YDGMPKLL
+449 YDGMPRLL

-470 HFLDN
+470 TFLDN

-498 PLGLVNIDRYKKIN
+498 PLDLVNIDRYKRIN

-522 PDDDS
+522 PDDAS
-527 LAIARNCAFLKQCLA
+527 LAIARNCTFLKQCIA

-548 FVDEAT
+548 FIDAT
-554 GQPYLKASAGRF
+554 SGEVYLRASTGRF
-566 SVVDPAILRAKWAD
+566 SVVDAAILRAQRAD
-580 QELAELFAT
+580 PELAELFT
-589 LGVPER
+589 ILGVPER

>member
-1 MGIAPR
+1 MA
-7 GRVGHYRCM
+7 
-16 VPQHAWLPDMTDRD
+16 DRD
-30 GPEFSAWNP
+30 GSEFSAWNP
-39 GLEADLPRRYKALET
+39 GLEAELPRRYKCLET
-54 IHHTANVYSRL
+54 IHRPTNVYSRL
-65 ADIPEL
+65 SDIPEL
-71 RALTGLPEE
+71 RALTGLAEE

-119 GIALKILSDYLA
+119 SIALTILSNYLA
-131 PRLPAFQQAYDRLH
+131 PHLPAFQQAYDRLY
-145 DEIHGRVGDILAAAF
+145 DEVHGRVGDILAAAF
-160 APEPTR
+160 APEPTA
-166 IEPEPDSWLS
+166 IDPAPGSWLS
-176 RWFGKRRAPR
+176 RWFGRRRPAR
-186 HQQADHRSLEERH
+186 QQTDTRSIEERH
-199 HDVIRVIKDK
+199 HDVIRDIKEK
-209 GLAVR
+209 GLAAR
-214 DELER
+214 DERGR

-242 RELLARLI
+242 RELLVRLI
-250 TLHVCNDFG
+250 TRHVCNDFG

-270 VERAMNVEGYARL
+270 IERAMQAEGYARL
-283 PCARE
+283 PCAKE

-304 LRPFLKDTLRD
+304 LRPFLKDILRD

-320 DQYGTISPD
+320 DQYGTVSPD

-364 RHIRDKAQHDRSIP
+364 RYIRDKAKREGSIP

-389 FSLDRVPR
+389 FAMDKVPQ

-404 KHVATMYFY
+404 KYVDTMYFY

-425 GWERGLA
+425 GWERGLE

-457 FKWLDSRHPRLEY
+457 FKWLDSQHPRLEY
-470 HFLDN
+470 TFLDN
-475 SVPKHTPP
+475 SVPKHSPP

-498 PLGLVNIDRYKKIN
+498 PLGLVNIDRYQKIN
-512 TLATCPAEVY
+512 TQASRPAEVY

-527 LAIARNCAFLKQCLA
+527 LAIARNCTFLKQCLA

-548 FVDEAT
+548 FVDATT
-554 GQPYLKASAGRF
+554 GQPYLQATAGRF
-566 SVVDPAILRAKWAD
+566 SVMDAAVLRTQRKDP
-580 QELAELFAT
+580 ELAELFT
-589 LGVPER
+589 ILGVPASPSVEPASPISGNGPAP